1 MATITFGLMNPPL
14 ESENICTAFRFIDAA
29 IRKGHNVNVFAYEG
43 AVGLTSMGLAR
54 HADPLVTGASV
65 EEMDHPT
72 TREWVESLQVLA
84 RSKGV
89 TLTWTNCGLCIEERG
104 LGAQLDGTTLG
115 TPKDLLE
122 LADASDGFLFIATK

>member
-1 MATITFGLMNPPL
+1 MATITLGLMNPPL
-14 ESENICTAFRFIDAA
+14 ESENICTAFRLIDAA
-29 IRKGHNVNVFAYEG
+29 LRKGHNVHVFAYEG

-54 HADPLVTGASV
+54 HADPVTGASI

-72 TREWVESLQVLA
+72 TREWVESLHELA
-84 RSKGV
+84 RVKGV

-104 LGAQLDGTTLG
+104 LGAQLAGTAMG
-115 TPKDLLE
+115 TPRDMID